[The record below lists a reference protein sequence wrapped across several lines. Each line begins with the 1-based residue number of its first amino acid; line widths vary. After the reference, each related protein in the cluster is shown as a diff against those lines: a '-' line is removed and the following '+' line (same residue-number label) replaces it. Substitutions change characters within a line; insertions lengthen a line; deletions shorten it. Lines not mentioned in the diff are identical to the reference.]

1 MDVGGDN
8 NPFSPQ
14 QRRMIKKKKIS
25 PPVGS
30 RLVLR
35 RPVAWWMQ
43 LLPDPR
49 VLLAGSRYR
58 MERLSLEVAQSWHFI
73 SSGFLAH
80 THTHIQQREQQRQQQ
95 SSGSFLN
102 IQAWWQSQCARSWLA
117 DWLSTH
123 LGWALSVIFFF
134 FFLLVRGG
142 SRDWGR
148 GMGDQHPPFPCYLS
162 FSLCLFILHWKT
174 KQLNS

>member
-1 MDVGGDN
+1 MWGVTTI
-8 NPFSPQ
+8 PSLHS
-14 QRRMIKKKKIS
+14 REEWLKKKNS

-80 THTHIQQREQQRQQQ
+80 THTYTTARAAEAAAEQWILPQYP
-95 SSGSFLN
+95 SLMTEPMCKKLIG
-102 IQAWWQSQCARSWLA
+102 WLA
-117 DWLSTH
+117 VHSSWMS
-123 LGWALSVIFFF
+123 ALLDFFF

-142 SRDWGR
+142 SRDRGR

-162 FSLCLFILHWKT
+162 FSLCLFILQRKT